1 MALEVND
8 QIVIPVED
16 DEEHL
21 FKVRYIFEP
30 DGYDH
35 AYIVVTPIGENE
47 DSEDENEDEEEAFAF
62 RYIDEGEGD
71 EDFKLFALETEEEWT
86 MIEEMLATVE
96 QLEDE

>member
-8 QIVIPVED
+8 QIVIPYED

-21 FKVRYIFEP
+21 FQVRYIFEP
-30 DGYDH
+30 DDFDH
-35 AYIVVTPIGENE
+35 SYIVVTPVGES
-47 DSEDENEDEEEAFAF
+47 DYLDDDDEGEVEAFAF
-62 RYIDEGEGD
+62 RYIDEGDGD
-71 EDFKLFALETEEEWT
+71 NDFKLFAIETDEEWT